1 MTDSIEWINLN
12 SMKRLKMNPFKA
24 PKVKRFEIT
33 HLPMLHRIHVL
44 FAPINKTE
52 IVIFGGL
59 TDTGY
64 VIN

>member
-12 SMKRLKMNPFKA
+12 SM
-24 PKVKRFEIT
+24 KRFEIT

-44 FAPINKTE
+44 VAPINKTE

-59 TDTGY
+59 IDTGY
-64 VIN
+64 DMN